1 MTDIPKDHPRYKSL
15 MIRERLVDGFK
26 KGVVVPQGL
35 IAHGRGEAFDYLIGE
50 ETIEPVYRAYEAS
63 AALLLLSQN
72 PIIAVN
78 GNAAALAYEDIGRFA
93 EKFNIPI
100 EINLFHFSVERVRKI
115 RELFESFNVK
125 IFDVYDVELPTV
137 SSKRRLVSR
146 EGIYSSDTVMVMIED
161 GDMPIGLR
169 KIGKKVIAIDLNPLS
184 RTARDSDI
192 TIVDNLVRVFPILTR
207 YMDKLSRH
215 GQDVLRRILE
225 DYDNNEVLKEVLIY
239 IVERLTSPDILD

>member
-1 MTDIPKDHPRYKSL
+1 MTEIPKDHPRYKSL
-15 MIRERLVDGFK
+15 VIREKLVEGFK
-26 KGVVVPQGL
+26 KGFVVPQGL

-50 ETIEPVYRAYEAS
+50 ETIEPVYKSYEAA
-63 AALLLLSQN
+63 AALLLISEK

-93 EKFNIPI
+93 EKFKIPI
-100 EINLFHFSVERVRKI
+100 EINLFHFSMDRVKRI
-115 RELFESFNVK
+115 RELFESYNVK
-125 IFDVYDVELPTV
+125 VFDEYDVELPTV

-169 KIGKKVIAIDLNPLS
+169 RVGKKVIAVDLNPLS
-184 RTARDSDI
+184 RTSRDSNI
-192 TIVDNLVRVFPILTR
+192 TIVDNLVRVFPILTK
-207 YMDKLSRH
+207 YMERLSQH
-215 GQDVLRRILE
+215 GREALRRILE